1 MSVFQLR
8 PADLETLLAQH
19 AGEVTLL
26 DVREA
31 WEVQTASVQAML
43 PERVKWLHVPMRE
56 IPSRLNELNE
66 TQPLAV
72 LCHHGSRSMHV
83 CQYLAQNGFHETTLL
98 NVAGGI
104 DAWSRERDASVPI
117 Y

>member
-1 MSVFQLR
+1 MPVFQLR
-8 PADLETLLAQH
+8 PADLDALLAQH
-19 AGEVTLL
+19 TGEITLL

-31 WEVQTASVQAML
+31 WEVHAASVHTKL
-43 PERVKWLHVPMRE
+43 PDRVKWLHVPMRE
-56 IPSRLNELNE
+56 LPSRLNDLDEAS
-66 TQPLAV
+66 PLAV
-72 LCHHGSRSMHV
+72 LCHHGQRSMHV
-83 CQYLAQNGFHETTLL
+83 CQYLAQNGFDETTLL